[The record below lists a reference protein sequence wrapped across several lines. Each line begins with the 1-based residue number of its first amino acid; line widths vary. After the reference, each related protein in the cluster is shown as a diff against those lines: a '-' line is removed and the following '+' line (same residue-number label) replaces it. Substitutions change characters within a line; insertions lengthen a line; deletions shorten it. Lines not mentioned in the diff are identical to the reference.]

1 MEINALASALE
12 AVLFVTGEPVNQKD
26 ICDCFGVTYDML
38 DNAAQIL
45 KEKYSGDSGVLFL
58 TYGDSMQ
65 LSSNPDYRQYIENL
79 LNPVQRKSLSQAS
92 LEVLSIIAYKQ
103 PVTRGE
109 IEEIRG
115 VKCDYSV
122 MWLLQKG
129 MIHEVGKK
137 DTIGHPTL
145 FGTTDLFLRHFGL
158 ASLDELPERSEE
170 LTPMQDQEQQ

>member
-1 MEINALASALE
+1 MEINILAVALE
-12 AVLFVTGEPVNQKD
+12 AVLFVTGEPINKKD
-26 ICDCFGVTYDML
+26 ICDSFGVTYAML
-38 DNAAQIL
+38 DEASYIL
-45 KEKYSGDSGVLFL
+45 QKKYSGDSGILFL
-58 TYGDSMQ
+58 SYGDSLQ

-103 PVTRGE
+103 PVTRAE

-137 DTIGHPTL
+137 DTVGHPTL

-158 ASLDELPERSEE
+158 SSLDELPERSEE
-170 LTPMQDQEQQ
+170 LILTQEQEQ

>member
-1 MEINALASALE
+1 MEINNLASALE
-12 AVLFVTGEPVNQKD
+12 AVLFVIGEPVNKKD
-26 ICDCFGVTYDML
+26 ICECFGITYNTL
-38 DNAAQIL
+38 DDACTLLEA
-45 KEKYSGDSGVLFL
+45 KYGGNSGICLLNFGQSL
-58 TYGDSMQ
+58 Q
-65 LSSNPDYRQYIENL
+65 LSSNPDYKEYIENM
-79 LNPVQRKSLSQAS
+79 LNPVQKKSLSQAS

-129 MIHEVGKK
+129 LIKDAGKK

-145 FGTTDLFLRHFGL
+145 FVTTDLFLRHFCL
-158 ASLDELPERSEE
+158 NSLEDLPERADDLRLVEDVAE
-170 LTPMQDQEQQ
+170 

>member
-1 MEINALASALE
+1 MDINILASAIE
-12 AVLFVTGEPVNQKD
+12 AVLFVTGEPVNKKD
-26 ICDCFGVTYDML
+26 ICDSFGVTYNML
-38 DNAAQIL
+38 DDACNVLQA
-45 KEKYSGDSGVLFL
+45 KYSGNSGILFL
-58 TYGDSMQ
+58 NFGQSLQ
-65 LSSNPDYRQYIENL
+65 LSSNSEFKDYIENM
-79 LNPVQRKSLSQAS
+79 LNPVQKKSLSQAS

-129 MIHEVGKK
+129 LIKDAGKK

-145 FGTTDLFLRHFGL
+145 FVTTDLFLRHFGL
-158 ASLDELPERSEE
+158 SSLDELPEREE
-170 LTPMQDQEQQ
+170 GLSMVEEFEN